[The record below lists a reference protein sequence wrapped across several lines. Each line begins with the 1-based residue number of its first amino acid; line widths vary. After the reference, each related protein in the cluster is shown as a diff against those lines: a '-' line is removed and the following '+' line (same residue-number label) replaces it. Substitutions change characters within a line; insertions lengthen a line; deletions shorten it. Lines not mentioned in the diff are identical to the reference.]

1 MDLTYR
7 NSPNIADTCY
17 SLKTVQ
23 LLYHRKVGV
32 KVDIHRYLYGTN
44 NLDLLLYKL
53 RYDHVKYQDNGY
65 LIPYNAISHTDVI
78 VVKFS

>member
-1 MDLTYR
+1 MYLAYHNRLD
-7 NSPNIADTCY
+7 IVDTCY
-17 SLKTVQ
+17 SLKTMQ

-44 NLDLLLYKL
+44 DLDLLLYKL
-53 RYDHVKYQDNGY
+53 SYDHVKYQDNGY
-65 LIPYNAISHTDVI
+65 LIPYNARSHTDVI